1 MFEEERPLSA
11 FTIGLMSSGE
21 DEMESTELF
30 VNDEPMLGKKRL
42 ELDSTVRIILRY
54 VHI

>member
-30 VNDEPMLGKKRL
+30 ANGEPVLGKN
-42 ELDSTVRIILRY
+42 S
-54 VHI
+54 